1 VLRDRDA
8 WQRIVDGWVD
18 NTHEDAFTH
27 TVRLIE
33 PGRGIEVSAVAL
45 PSPTYVLRDV
55 RAEAVGGGIDASV
68 LAAMG
73 KLAGGAMV
81 GGLGRRVTETTGT
94 AAGAAIAR
102 DAMVEIARLSRQV
115 AKMPRER
122 VRNVIGDAWACWQL
136 DTTGWVDL
144 PDSCFTYS
152 DAGRALFGTRAVTS
166 PMTPDLYSP
175 KPGQARVFVRKKV
188 ARLERVEGR
197 LRLCHSMYDNVHGFE
212 LTIEIA
218 LDSGRIVR
226 ADGLTPRLPYA
237 GVCTEPQRRL
247 FSLVGE
253 PADAG
258 LAKRIQSLLGGTSG
272 CAQLYDLT
280 ADLLRLL
287 TYEE

>member
-1 VLRDRDA
+1 MLEPPVLRGRDA

-27 TVRLIE
+27 TVRLTE
-33 PGRGIEVSAVAL
+33 PGRGIELSVVAL
-45 PSPTYVLRDV
+45 PSPTYVVRDA
-55 RAEAVGGGIDASV
+55 RARALGVGIDAGV

-73 KLAGGAMV
+73 KLAGVAMV
-81 GGLGRRVTETTGT
+81 GGLGRRVAETTGT
-94 AAGAAIAR
+94 GAGAAIAR

-115 AKMPRER
+115 
-122 VRNVIGDAWACWQL
+122 VIGDAWACWQL